1 MKRKITYGLLTA
13 GTFLLFAY
21 GIPLDIYEYYSTFFT
36 LVGSIAV
43 TVFMII
49 FVFCFIKEP
58 ELKEGEEDKGS
69 NSGYVIFGVLII
81 TLFGSGIFF
90 IQNEISREKQ
100 EIITYGEFTKAWV
113 IDGSSFKTRKAD
125 FTKLTVSYV
134 NNRGKNTQA
143 SCDISAREFDQFY
156 KNMEVEII
164 YSTRYPSIVKLL
176 RSARDKEYYLQEK
189 ARLNKA
195 D

>member
-1 MKRKITYGLLTA
+1 MKRKITYGLLTV

-21 GIPLDIYEYYSTFFT
+21 GIPLDFYEYYSTFFT

-43 TVFMII
+43 TVFMVI

-69 NSGYVIFGVLII
+69 NSGYVIFGVLIV

-90 IQNEISREKQ
+90 IQNELSREKQ
-100 EIITYGEFTKAWV
+100 EMINYGEFTNAWV
-113 IDGSSFKTRKAD
+113 MDGSSFKTRKAD
-125 FTKLTVSYV
+125 FTKLTLGYISKA
-134 NNRGKNTQA
+134 GKNMTV
-143 SCDISAREFDQFY
+143 SCDISAGEFDQYY
-156 KNMEVEII
+156 KNMPVEII

-176 RSARDKEYYLQEK
+176 RSERDKEYYVQEK
-189 ARLNKA
+189 ARLNKG